1 MPGISELRQDFLY
14 GARLLAKSPGFSTVA
29 VLSLALGIGANT
41 AIFSLIDTVLL
52 KMLPVKDP
60 QQLVAL
66 TNPTAGGTSIG
77 TSTGERDR
85 TQSFSGMF
93 AAQSE
98 LDRTNASIDGKAP
111 EELRTRLVSGGYFT
125 VLGANTSIGRA
136 FTAAD
141 ERGPGTAPY
150 AVISYAFWQRRF
162 GGSLSALDSHVR
174 IGKADLTVIGVA
186 QPHFLGENVGEAP
199 DLWIPLDMQPQVMP
213 GACGSKTMPRT
224 SRRRSCGCM

>member
-1 MPGISELRQDFLY
+1 MSGITELRQDFVY
-14 GARLLAKSPGFSTVA
+14 GARLLAKSPGFTCVA

-60 QQLVAL
+60 QQLVVL
-66 TNPTAGGTSIG
+66 TDPTSAGTNIG
-77 TSTGERDR
+77 TSTGERGILSTREFEALRDR

-98 LDRTNASIDGKAP
+98 QDNRTNASIDGKAP

-125 VLGANTSIGRA
+125 VLGATASMGRA

-150 AVISYAFWQRRF
+150 AVISYQFWQRRF
-162 GGSLSALDSHVR
+162 GGSPPCWVPASIS
-174 IGKADLTVIGVA
+174 
-186 QPHFLGENVGEAP
+186 
-199 DLWIPLDMQPQVMP
+199 
-213 GACGSKTMPRT
+213 PRPT
-224 SRRRSCGCM
+224 